1 MLHNQEKS
9 EILKFNFLL
18 YSKALLELMKP
29 RVMSLVIFTCA
40 VGLLTS
46 PITISFIDS
55 LIGILFVTMGAGA
68 AGALNMWYEADLD
81 KMMTRTC
88 LRPIPTGKVNKRHA
102 LFFGVLLSIISIFGL
117 YYFANILSSTL
128 LFITISFYLIVYT
141 IWLKRKTSQNIV
153 IGGVAGALPPVIG
166 WTIATNTLNFEPI
179 TFFLIIF
186 FWTPSHFWALSLY
199 KIDDYKNAN
208 IPMLPITNGIE
219 ETKRNIFVYSILMLP
234 IVLIPYFIG
243 FLSEF
248 YLITSVLITLYYNY
262 LCYKLLNFQKN
273 KFEIIKARKV
283 FSFSIY
289 YLFLLFVLILIDK
302 LI

>member
-9 EILKFNFLL
+9 ETLKFNFLL

-46 PITISFIDS
+46 PIKISFIDS

-88 LRPIPTGKVNKRHA
+88 LRPIPTGKVNRQHA